1 MKVRTYKDIKIHKI
15 LKRFKRAT
23 SLLIHVSIFQFK
35 RIIVIEQGQNFRKIT
50 DIEEDENNYDE
61 KLIETNRS

>member
-35 RIIVIEQGQNFRKIT
+35 RIIVIEQG
-50 DIEEDENNYDE
+50 
-61 KLIETNRS
+61 